1 LSLDTEFIKGIE
13 NIVMT
18 YKLLIIVAAA
28 AIILHHFWQEIGT
41 LREFVD
47 NLKIRV
53 KQLEDSSASVIPAE
67 HAHKKTP
74 AVCAVVSTP
83 AGNTVGRAGSPK
95 VRTPSAS
102 IKQQQDHDS
111 VDRRFVQ
118 MEELLKQRYAVEL
131 ANSAKQ
137 QQAFIVEHSNRATTD
152 AGDEPSF
159 DVLPE
164 AVWQNPENDIATSSA
179 RGYARQKFVSEP
191 IRQNLINPQLAQLDS
206 FMASASETIK
216 SYGDSAVTIKCWGEG
231 SAKHRPINVDED
243 TAQDGLLMAAAEHIA
258 DNERVPSTK
267 TSSRKNNSRH
277 NSPPGSETISLDL
290 TTSSGRLRLIPRVK
304 TPPMHL
310 DTDFNDIPDERL
322 GKAINELGRLLKN
335 RIVLDI
341 DSSDSENAQGAS
353 INSGNSSRSG
363 GAPRSKNYI
372 KERVYERQ

>member
-1 LSLDTEFIKGIE
+1 
-13 NIVMT
+13 MT

-47 NLKIRV
+47 NLKLRV
-53 KQLEDSSASVIPAE
+53 KQLEDSSASTGSVIPAE
-67 HAHKKTP
+67 NIHKKTP
-74 AVCAVVSTP
+74 AVCAT
-83 AGNTVGRAGSPK
+83 GNTAARANTPK
-95 VRTPSAS
+95 VRTPAAS
-102 IKQQQDHDS
+102 IKEYQDHDS
-111 VDRRFVQ
+111 IDRRFAQ

-137 QQAFIVEHSNRATTD
+137 QQVIVAEHSNRATTD

-164 AVWQNPENDIATSSA
+164 AVWQNPENDIATSSVRA
-179 RGYARQKFVSEP
+179 HVRQELAPEP
-191 IRQNLINPQLAQLDS
+191 VKKNIINPQLAQLDS

-231 SAKHRPINVDED
+231 SAKHKPINVDED
-243 TAQDGLLMAAAEHIA
+243 TTQDRLLMAAAEHIA

-267 TSSRKNNSRH
+267 TSSRKTK

-290 TTSSGRLRLIPRVK
+290 TTNSGRLRLIPRVK
-304 TPPMHL
+304 TPPMHV
-310 DTDFNDIPDERL
+310 DTEFNGAADERL

-341 DSSDSENAQGAS
+341 DSSDSENAHGAS
-353 INSGNSSRSG
+353 VNSGNSSRSG
-363 GAPRSKNYI
+363 GALRPKNYI